1 MSCPHYYRSAR
12 KLLFQTAFTGTLLFA
27 SLAALA
33 DVALDAYE
41 RGNKAFNA
49 GHYQD
54 ALSAYLEAQ
63 AGGLR
68 QNTLIYNIG
77 VTHYKLQ
84 HYKKARRAFQDLLD
98 DAQMAPLAYYNLG
111 LVALKLDDKQEAR
124 RWFRRTIAESDSP
137 KLRAA
142 ADAMVARLD
151 GRKQSG
157 KPSPW
162 SGFVTIG
169 GGYDSN
175 VTLRSDSETLVAS
188 DQNDYFLELFA
199 YGSGRVAGD
208 RNRGANLEGSFYLLN
223 YKDLNTYDTTSLR
236 LGGSLDRRLDQ
247 WRLNSGLHYTR
258 TLLDKNGYT
267 HSAAFSLRGKR
278 RLMRN
283 QQLRLRYELSYIDDL
298 DKRFSFLEGWR
309 QKANASSLWN
319 LDNKRLILAYQ
330 LELNDRKDLN
340 TPRFI
345 SYSPTRHTLR
355 LRGRIKFTPRYDA
368 SLDLRYR
375 YSRYNDPSELADGSD
390 KTRKENRYRAT
401 FDFSRYLKKGRTL
414 TAEYRY
420 TSNASNFR
428 RYDYHRHEVMLNVLW
443 PW

>member
-1 MSCPHYYRSAR
+1 MSWHHYHRSAR
-12 KLLFQTAFTGTLLFA
+12 KFLFRTAFTGALLFT
-27 SLAALA
+27 SFSPLA

-41 RGNKAFNA
+41 RGNEAFHA

-68 QNTLIYNIG
+68 KNTLIYNIG
-77 VTHYKLQ
+77 VTQYKLR
-84 HYKKARRAFQDLLD
+84 HYKKARRAFEDLLD

-111 LVALKLDDKQEAR
+111 LVALKLENKREAR
-124 RWFRRTIAESDSP
+124 RWFRRTIAQSDNP

-142 ADAMVARLD
+142 AEAMVARLD
-151 GRKQSG
+151 GRRKSG

-162 SGFVTIG
+162 SGFVTVG

-199 YGSGRVAGD
+199 YGSGRVAGN
-208 RNRGANLEGSFYLLN
+208 RNRGANLEGSFYYLN
-223 YKDLNTYDTTSLR
+223 YEELNTYNTTSLR
-236 LGGSLDRRLDQ
+236 LGGSLDQRLDK
-247 WRLNSGLHYTR
+247 WRLNSGLHYIY
-258 TLLDKNGYT
+258 TLLDKDGYT
-267 HSAAFSLRGKR
+267 QSAAFSLRGKR
-278 RLMRN
+278 RLMRD

-298 DKRFSFLEGWR
+298 DKRFGFLEGWR
-309 QKANASSLWN
+309 HKANATSVWN
-319 LDNKRLILAYQ
+319 LDNKRLTIAYQ
-330 LELNDRKDLN
+330 LELNDRKDLDS
-340 TPRFI
+340 PRFI
-345 SYSPTRHTLR
+345 SYSPSRHTLR
-355 LRGRIKFTPRYDA
+355 LRGHIKFTPRYDA
-368 SLDLRYR
+368 SLDMRYR
-375 YSRYNDPSELADGSD
+375 YSRYNDPTELADGTH

-401 FDFSRYLKKGRTL
+401 LDFSRYLKKGRTL